1 MLASRLS
8 YRQLRTLDHRIARYV
23 TLQICDTAVTYS
35 CKYLQL
41 SLTCNDRVTETLVDT
56 RLYDTLVSLLLKP
69 MSQGHWFHVPVQA
82 YRVLDTLRH
91 CTYDPLRHALFRLMQ
106 TFDIR

>member
-23 TLQICDTAVTYS
+23 TLQICDTPSTYS
-35 CKYLQL
+35 C
-41 SLTCNDRVTETLVDT
+41 SLIANPNDRVTETLVDT
-56 RLYDTLVSLLLKP
+56 RLYDTLVSLLFKP